1 MKYSVF
7 IDSDCNVK
15 YFIDIDRDCDN
26 FYKDDKFM
34 CIIDIDSIVI
44 YVDNFNICELYSDDI
59 VSKDVFCSDL
69 YNLVNVLYINS
80 SDYFVD

>member
-1 MKYSVF
+1 M
-7 IDSDCNVK
+7 
-15 YFIDIDRDCDN
+15 DIDRDCDN
-26 FYKDDKFM
+26 IYKDDKFM

-69 YNLVNVLYINS
+69 
-80 SDYFVD
+80 

>member
-1 MKYSVF
+1 
-7 IDSDCNVK
+7 
-15 YFIDIDRDCDN
+15 
-26 FYKDDKFM
+26 M

-69 YNLVNVLYINS
+69 QNSVNVLYINS
-80 SDYFVD
+80 SDNFVD